1 MNETP
6 EHTATEGRWIGLRE
20 ASRLLGVSPT
30 TLRRW
35 SDEGVVETFTTPGG
49 HRRFDARSVRRLLP
63 GTRPR
68 MTLEGMGETP
78 EKISLAYRHANDRD
92 PLPWVG
98 SLDER
103 QRQAFREH
111 GLSVARELLAY
122 LDATT
127 ERDRVA
133 HLATASLT
141 AADYGVAAARAGLP
155 ASATVQTFLRFRR
168 PFVAEMRAVARRR
181 GLDTSAATDLLGRA
195 SDAMDELLVAVVR
208 AYEDARSAV
217 RTRRPGAT
225 THPVLE
231 LPAPVTSLLPTAP
244 ATGLRPSRRGR
255 R

>member
-6 EHTATEGRWIGLRE
+6 ERTAADGRWIGLRE

-35 SDEGVVETFTTPGG
+35 SDEGVIETFTTPGG

-63 GTRPR
+63 GTGRP

-78 EKISLAYRHANDRD
+78 EKISRAYRHANDRD

-127 ERDRVA
+127 ERDRAA

-181 GLDTSAATDLLGRA
+181 GLDTSSATDLLGRA

-208 AYEDARSAV
+208 AYEDARSAGPPRRV
-217 RTRRPGAT
+217 AAATR
-225 THPVLE
+225 PVLE
-231 LPAPVTSLLPTAP
+231 LPKPAAALLPAGPPTS
-244 ATGLRPSRRGR
+244 LRPSRRGLR
-255 R
+255 